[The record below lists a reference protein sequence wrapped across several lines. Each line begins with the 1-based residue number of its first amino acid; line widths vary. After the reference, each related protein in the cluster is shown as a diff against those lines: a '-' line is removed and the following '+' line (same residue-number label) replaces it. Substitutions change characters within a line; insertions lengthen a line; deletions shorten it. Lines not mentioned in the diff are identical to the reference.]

1 MTTLVFKFRDDLLPR
16 RGAVWLEALNL
27 SEAFFEQA
35 EAFLQQNGTAA
46 NPVKGL
52 LQLLPRRKIAS
63 LMEAI
68 RSRIGVLPYSP
79 FDAGGY
85 EKLSRLAQRIRA
97 YNLANGAPTAPSQLP
112 NLFNYFQIDFPEPTD
127 ESTIQFVLG
136 LFEAFLPHKAWF
148 GFYLFDFVYLKDEP
162 VSLSDTTPLE
172 ALKKTPNAG
181 QFYFADMAI
190 PSAMAASVAPG
201 VTIIEADGWDLT
213 HPQFAALHP
222 TVVPIET
229 KPFDPLSVPKQSGK
243 LDHGTQILG
252 VLAARNTD
260 ADTGPAPLGDVC
272 RGIAPGVTIRLVSCL
287 AKGTVLAGQGF
298 KTIRYNELAAVLTA
312 IDVTPSGET
321 ILIELGTAGGR
332 FPLDV
337 LPGVYE
343 LLAFADQLDITVIAA
358 AGNDKAI
365 LSTAPKNGTDEP
377 LLPRDVRL
385 AALTSQLDNH
395 SQTHWNAYTNKK
407 NRDRINALYERH
419 KGQIPSTVS
428 KLSVPQFASSDAF
441 LAYYQETPSPAIL
454 VGAASRVV
462 DNQSVTFRLLDNS
475 SRGNR
480 VRVFAQGGGILT
492 TTIDGRYTA
501 DMSDTSGAAAIIAG
515 IVLLLQQKAK
525 SVGNAALNPQTI
537 AGWLTE
543 APTSGTVTTPQD
555 QLAGLDAG
563 VVPSCKTL
571 LSHV

>member
-16 RGAVWLEALNL
+16 RGAAWLQAFNL
-27 SEAFFEQA
+27 PDAFFEQA
-35 EAFLQQNGTAA
+35 EAFLQQNRVA
-46 NPVKGL
+46 NPVIGL
-52 LQLLPRRKIAS
+52 LHLLPRLKLTS
-63 LMEAI
+63 LIQTIHE
-68 RSRIGVLPYSP
+68 RVGVLPYSP
-79 FDAGGY
+79 FEAGGY
-85 EKLSRLAQRIRA
+85 EKLGRLAQRIRA
-97 YNLANGAPTAPSQLP
+97 YNLAKGAPADTGQLP
-112 NLFNYFQIDFPEPTD
+112 NLFNYFQIDFPAQTD
-127 ESTIQFVLG
+127 EPTIQFVLG
-136 LFEAFLPHKAWF
+136 LFEVFLPHKAWF
-148 GFYLFDFVYLKDEP
+148 GFYLFDYVYLKEEP
-162 VSLSDTTPLE
+162 VSLGAPTPLD
-172 ALKKTPNAG
+172 ALNNTPNAG

-190 PSAMAASVAPG
+190 PSTVAAAGAAG

-222 TVVPIET
+222 VVFPIET

-243 LDHGTQILG
+243 LNHGTQILG
-252 VLAARNTD
+252 VLAASNTD
-260 ADTGPAPLGDVC
+260 ADKGPAPLGDVC
-272 RGIAPGVTIRLVSCL
+272 RGIVPGLTIRLVSCL
-287 AKGTVLAGQGF
+287 ANGTVLAGQGF

-365 LSTAPKNGTDEP
+365 LNTAPKNGTDEP

-385 AALTSQLDNH
+385 AAINRQLDNH
-395 SQTHWNAYTNKK
+395 SQTHWNAYTSKK

-419 KGQIPSTVS
+419 KGQLQATVT
-428 KLSVPQFASSDAF
+428 KVPVPQFASPDAF
-441 LAYYQETPSPAIL
+441 LAYYQETPSPALL
-454 VGAASRVV
+454 VGATARVV
-462 DNQSVTFRLLDNS
+462 DKQTVTFRLLDTS
-475 SRGNR
+475 SRGDR
-480 VRVFAQGGGILT
+480 VRVFAQGSGILT
-492 TTIDGRYTA
+492 TTIDGQYTA

-525 SVGNAALNPQTI
+525 AAGKPALQPQTI

-543 APTSGTVTTPQD
+543 TPTSGTVTTTHD
-555 QLAGLDAG
+555 QLASLVAG

-571 LSHV
+571 LEHV